1 MREQANN
8 EFLRRHVMIV
18 DRGWI
23 EIKIAHH
30 VKLLVVFRNF
40 GKDIIKFLEKH
51 RKVSI
56 RGSMDSPYH
65 DVFPMGS
72 VIYVFQSLQG
82 LRN

>member
-23 EIKIAHH
+23 EIKVAHH

-40 GKDIIKFLEKH
+40 GKDIIKFL
-51 RKVSI
+51 
-56 RGSMDSPYH
+56 
-65 DVFPMGS
+65 
-72 VIYVFQSLQG
+72 
-82 LRN
+82 